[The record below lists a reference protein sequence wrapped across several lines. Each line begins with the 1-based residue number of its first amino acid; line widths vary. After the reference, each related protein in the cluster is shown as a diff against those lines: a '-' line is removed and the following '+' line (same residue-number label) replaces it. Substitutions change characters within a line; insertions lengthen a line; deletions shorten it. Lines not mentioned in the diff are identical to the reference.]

1 MSENAGALAVARQF
15 VDLLNRGDS
24 NAAEQLLTDDVVVV
38 DDVAPF
44 RWKGSVAAKT
54 WLRLIDGTRKRLH
67 ASLELVELDRV
78 SGSGSQAY
86 LVVPGTLNM
95 TSAGGDF
102 STSGLLTLTFQRVE
116 NEWLVSTVVWSAR
129 E

>member
-15 VDLLNRGDS
+15 VDLLNHGDS
-24 NAAEQLLTDDVVVV
+24 NAAEQLLADDVVVV

-44 RWKGSVAAKT
+44 RWKGAVAAKT
-54 WLRLIDGTRKRLH
+54 WLQLIDGTRRRLH

-78 SGSGSQAY
+78 RGSGSQAY

-102 STSGLLTLTFQRVE
+102 SISGSLTMTFQRVG
-116 NEWLVSTVVWSAR
+116 NEWLVSTVVWSTR